1 MNATAF
7 GIAAALTEAL
17 PRVEPILSGL
27 VLADFLADHRQFRLA
42 CEIYLR
48 PKVTK
53 TSPVSF
59 VASEIDWVIRREE
72 RKREIGHWSFDPVR
86 YGTVIDLRDTLAA
99 WRQQQLEAA

>member
-1 MNATAF
+1 MNALARTFADV
-7 GIAAALTEAL
+7 AEAL
-17 PRVEPILSGL
+17 PRIEPIMSGP

-48 PKVTK
+48 PKVK
-53 TSPVSF
+53 RTSPISE
-59 VASEIDWVIRREE
+59 VAADVAWVIQRED

-86 YGTVIDLRDTLAA
+86 YGTLVDLRDTLAA